1 MTNAPSSFRELIDLW
16 PHPSIG
22 AVAEDLGVPY
32 GTVQVMRHRDSI
44 ASEHWAALVDGARRR
59 RFEGWRTVT
68 IEMLARLKAAKAAKA
83 RRAHPKT
90 GVPREATTA
99 P

>member
-1 MTNAPSSFRELIDLW
+1 MTDTPTSFRELIDLW

-22 AVAEDLGVPY
+22 TVAEDLGVPY

-44 ASEHWAALVDGARRR
+44 ASEHWASLVDGARRR

-68 IEMLARLKAAKAAKA
+68 IELLARLKAAKA
-83 RRAHPKT
+83 RRPHPKH
-90 GVPREATTA
+90 GISATA
-99 P
+99 